1 MRMNKLYI
9 LAAAVFFSF
18 TVQAQIRNYKD
29 VPLMRKIFHEKID
42 AIQKDILRMD
52 GTDDSLFTPTSSES
66 LNLQLTHTAV
76 NSIDSLQWS
85 IELDT
90 SLSNGNK
97 IKFLRGLQ
105 EALTLFVIEYRVKEF
120 KAVLLQELVDAYA
133 EAIPDE
139 QNNLSIETVIAKAS
153 LETGNTLMQCFA
165 YRENVG
171 AAACN
176 NILVLKN
183 CQRHPENIL
192 AILNR
197 NPDFIYADSLITTV
211 AHQYPEDLYNYAA
224 ASNALSRRIQQ
235 NKDPLVQIITR
246 TAHMKTGRQYFP
258 FLDNLYKGKIS
269 FAQIDSALNDE
280 LKYYRL
286 LVSTEVEYADRIRRR
301 DTPMAMQTLGYKL
314 RKAGEPFINEINGL
328 HEAPDAVRF
337 KKIDPLSP
345 QELYYL
351 AVLHEE
357 EIYTS
362 SYVKGV
368 YPKIFQRMKDPRSDS
383 LLISVRF
390 DHFKK
395 WIKMAANYN
404 TLDDFLKRMDKQ
416 NAQVLMK
423 AFVNGL
429 DKSRGKDSLED
440 AVDVAG
446 SYASISDKD
455 LQQLILNQV
464 QYNLQQ
470 AETKQNIRSVNIYKI
485 LNTLFLSMDSA
496 NHVDLSAEL
505 GIDPVFFMPINKLK
519 DTSGKVVIQQFFYG
533 DKDGKNVFGAFLNSF
548 SNANWKITS
557 SPEWVTVS
565 STRGTPVVIYSNK
578 PLDEEKNLD
587 DIAQEN
593 LKKYLEENN
602 INPTVVLHRGH
613 SYYLSSTIDRLAP
626 SAKVIL
632 LGSCGGYQSL
642 DKVLKICPGAHIIS
656 SKQTGSGLINLPMI
670 NGIVDNIRQGKN
682 LDWQILWKSF
692 GKIFGKSELFDDY
705 VPPYKNLS
713 AVFIMAYRKLEEKKE
728 HE

>member
-18 TVQAQIRNYKD
+18 TVQAQISNYKD

-52 GTDDSLFTPTSSES
+52 GTDDSLFTLTSSES

-90 SLSNGNK
+90 SLSNGNR

-171 AAACN
+171 AKACN

-211 AHQYPEDLYNYAA
+211 AYQYPEDLYNYAA

-269 FAQIDSALNDE
+269 FTQIDSALNDE

-286 LVSTEVEYADRIRRR
+286 LVSTEVEYADRIRKR

-713 AVFIMAYRKLEEKKE
+713 AVFIMAYRKLEERQG

>member
-1 MRMNKLYI
+1 MRINILYI
-9 LAAAVFFSF
+9 LAASVFFS
-18 TVQAQIRNYKD
+18 VNAIAQNQNYSA

-42 AIQKDILRMD
+42 ATQQNILNLD
-52 GTDDSLFTPTSSES
+52 GTNDLYFKPTTNDVLNQKLTYLAIDKIDSIQWEIESTTS
-66 LNLQLTHTAV
+66 LN
-76 NSIDSLQWS
+76 
-85 IELDT
+85 
-90 SLSNGNK
+90 NGNK
-97 IKFLRGLQ
+97 IKFLRGLN
-105 EALTLFVIEYRVKEF
+105 EALSAYIVEYNAREI
-120 KAVLLQELVDAYA
+120 KAVLLEELLTAYS
-133 EAIPDE
+133 EGINTE
-139 QNNLSIETVIAKAS
+139 LNNWSIEPIIAKAS
-153 LETGNTLMQCFA
+153 LETGKILLQCFA
-165 YRENVG
+165 YRDNVG
-171 AAACN
+171 VEVCK
-176 NILVLKN
+176 NILVLKD

-192 AILNR
+192 YILSR
-197 NPDFIYADSLITTV
+197 DPSFKYADSLIATV
-211 AHQYPEDLYNYAA
+211 AYQYPEDLYNYAA
-224 ASNALSRRIQQ
+224 ANDALSRKIQQ
-235 NKDPLVQIITR
+235 NHDPLVKIISR

-269 FAQIDSALNDE
+269 FEQIDSSLNDE

-286 LVSTEVEYADRIRRR
+286 LVSTEVDYADRIRKR
-301 DTPMAMQTLGYKL
+301 DTPMAMQTLSYKL

-328 HEAPDAVRF
+328 HEAPDAIRF

-351 AVLHEE
+351 AVMHEE

-368 YPKIFQRMKDPRSDS
+368 YPKIFQRLKNPRSDS
-383 LLISVRF
+383 LLMSVRF

-416 NAQVLMK
+416 NAQILMK

-429 DKSRGKDSLED
+429 DKSRGLDSLED

-446 SYASISDKD
+446 SYASISDKEV
-455 LQQLILNQV
+455 QQLILNQV
-464 QYNLQQ
+464 QYNFQQ
-470 AETKQNIRSVNIYKI
+470 AITKKNVRSENIYKI
-485 LNTLFLSMDSA
+485 LNTLFLSMDSS
-496 NHVDLSAEL
+496 NHVNLSAEL

-519 DTSGKVVIQQFFYG
+519 DSSGKVVIQQFFYG

-548 SNANWKITS
+548 SNANWKIVS
-557 SPEWVTVS
+557 YPEWVTVS
-565 STRGTPVVIYSNK
+565 STHGTPVIIYSNK

-593 LKKYLEENN
+593 LKKYMEANN

-613 SYYLSSTIDRLAP
+613 SYYLSSTIERLEP

-670 NGIVDNIRQGKN
+670 NGIVDNLRQGKN
-682 LDWQILWKSF
+682 LDWQLLWKSF

-705 VPPYKNLS
+705 IPPYKNLS
-713 AVFIMAYRKLEEKKE
+713 AVFIMAYRKLDERLDDE
-728 HE
+728 